1 MIVKFFKT
9 GTSNAEPAIKYLLG
23 EKNHT
28 GEERTFKPEILEGSA
43 QLTTNIINSISRKH
57 KYSSGCLAFRE
68 GESPTKEQLSKI
80 IKDFK
85 KVVAP
90 GLEEEQFNSFFVIH
104 RDKPNPKSGQQA
116 FHIHFLFPMVLLG
129 GVDKNGKDLAG
140 KRWNPHPPGEQTI
153 QVMSLFTQITNHQH
167 NWQQVERKST
177 KIKVASQKLNH
188 SSMSRKQKI
197 SVLQAELQG
206 AIGKHQLSNREELM
220 SFMEDGLG
228 LNITR
233 VNKTS
238 ISVRFPGDKQAIK
251 LKGAMFEPQTNLE
264 KFGSKN
270 SKLRTTE
277 EHKQAVQDLSELLAI
292 RANYLLGGR
301 TEHIAKT
308 TTRKGNVYERK
319 QRKQNN
325 SGGPEHHLSSGTT
338 SRCQS
343 FLLIGK
349 SSLERNLL
357 PRCEGLWSH
366 STGRTIEGFNR
377 RSQTIEGTAPSP
389 ITQNKV
395 HHHNVGGAGRTGRWL
410 RPSTTSPAFN
420 IEQKIWSLSLEL
432 NDCPVG
438 SSEAMSI
445 IHQLNA
451 LQREKEEGKHLPSPK
466 PFKPS
471 FR

>member
-9 GTSNAEPAIKYLLG
+9 GTSNAEPAIRYLLG

-43 QLTTNIINSISRKH
+43 ELTTNIINSISRKH

-68 GESPTKEQLSKI
+68 GENPTKEQLSRI
-80 IKDFK
+80 IKNFK

-90 GLEEEQFNSFFVIH
+90 GLDEEQFNSFFVIH
-104 RDKPNPKSGQQA
+104 RDKPNPRSGQQA
-116 FHIHFLFPMVLLG
+116 FHIHFLFPMVLG

-140 KRWNPHPPGEQTI
+140 KRWNPHPPGQQTI
-153 QVMSLFTQITNHQH
+153 QVMSLFTQISNHQN
-167 NWQQVERKST
+167 NWQQVERNTT
-177 KIKVASQKLNH
+177 KIKVASQKLNYT
-188 SSMSRKQKI
+188 SMSRKQKT
-197 SVLQAELQG
+197 SVLQAELQD
-206 AIGKHQLSNREELM
+206 AIGKHEISNREELM
-220 SFMEDGLG
+220 NFMEDGLG
-228 LNITR
+228 LNIAR

-238 ISVRFPGDKQAIK
+238 ISVKFPGDKQAIK
-251 LKGAMFEPQTNLE
+251 LKGAMFEPQANLE
-264 KFGSKN
+264 KLIYQN
-270 SKLRTTE
+270 SKSRTTE

-325 SGGPEHHLSSGTT
+325 SGGPEHHLSSGTA

-349 SSLERNLL
+349 SGLERNML

-377 RSQTIEGTAPSP
+377 RGQTIEDTAPSP
-389 ITQNKV
+389 IPQNKV
-395 HHHNVGGAGRTGRWL
+395 NHHNVGGTGRTGRWL

-438 SSEAMSI
+438 SAEAMAI
-445 IHQLNA
+445 IHQLNV

-466 PFKPS
+466 PFKPR

>member
-1 MIVKFFKT
+1 
-9 GTSNAEPAIKYLLG
+9 
-23 EKNHT
+23 
-28 GEERTFKPEILEGSA
+28 
-43 QLTTNIINSISRKH
+43 
-57 KYSSGCLAFRE
+57 
-68 GESPTKEQLSKI
+68 
-80 IKDFK
+80 
-85 KVVAP
+85 
-90 GLEEEQFNSFFVIH
+90 
-104 RDKPNPKSGQQA
+104 
-116 FHIHFLFPMVLLG
+116 
-129 GVDKNGKDLAG
+129 
-140 KRWNPHPPGEQTI
+140 
-153 QVMSLFTQITNHQH
+153 
-167 NWQQVERKST
+167 
-177 KIKVASQKLNH
+177 
-188 SSMSRKQKI
+188 
-197 SVLQAELQG
+197 
-206 AIGKHQLSNREELM
+206 M

-277 EHKQAVQDLSELLAI
+277 EHKQAVQDLRELLAI

-357 PRCEGLWSH
+357 PRCEGLLSH

-438 SSEAMSI
+438 SAEAMAI

-451 LQREKEEGKHLPSPK
+451 LQREKEEGKHLPSPR
-466 PFKPS
+466 PFKPR
-471 FR
+471 FK

>member
-1 MIVKFFKT
+1 
-9 GTSNAEPAIKYLLG
+9 
-23 EKNHT
+23 
-28 GEERTFKPEILEGSA
+28 
-43 QLTTNIINSISRKH
+43 
-57 KYSSGCLAFRE
+57 
-68 GESPTKEQLSKI
+68 
-80 IKDFK
+80 
-85 KVVAP
+85 
-90 GLEEEQFNSFFVIH
+90 
-104 RDKPNPKSGQQA
+104 
-116 FHIHFLFPMVLLG
+116 
-129 GVDKNGKDLAG
+129 
-140 KRWNPHPPGEQTI
+140 
-153 QVMSLFTQITNHQH
+153 
-167 NWQQVERKST
+167 
-177 KIKVASQKLNH
+177 
-188 SSMSRKQKI
+188 MSRKQKT
-197 SVLQAELQG
+197 SVLQAELQD
-206 AIGKHQLSNREELM
+206 AIGKHEISNREELM
-220 SFMEDGLG
+220 NFMEDGLG

-238 ISVRFPGDKQAIK
+238 ISVKFPGDKQAIK
-251 LKGAMFEPQTNLE
+251 LKGAMFEPQANLE
-264 KFGSKN
+264 KLIYQN
-270 SKLRTTE
+270 SKSRTTE

-325 SGGPEHHLSSGTT
+325 SGGPEHHLSSGTA

-349 SSLERNLL
+349 SGLERNML

-377 RSQTIEGTAPSP
+377 RGQTIEDTAPSP
-389 ITQNKV
+389 IPQNKV
-395 HHHNVGGAGRTGRWL
+395 NHHNVGGTGRTGRWL

-438 SSEAMSI
+438 SAEAMAI
-445 IHQLNA
+445 IHQLNV

-466 PFKPS
+466 PFKPR